1 MKDFKYT
8 RELKVGILAAVCL
21 FLLFFGFNFLKG
33 VNIFSSTYAFQGRFV
48 RANGLEEQAAVYIR
62 GYKVGQVDRIRYD
75 FSQDSAFTVEISIH
89 RDIDLPVGTSMVL
102 IQDGMLGG
110 GAIELRLPDDMSGA
124 PLASGT
130 MLPTSIE
137 EGLMDRVQHEL
148 LARLE
153 TTVGD
158 ADSLI
163 RTVNTQ
169 LADSHLYNALANVD
183 IISRDLTSVSA
194 DARRIVANDVP
205 RVINGAERSID
216 GLQASIHDV
225 NGFTRQLRQVDLPA
239 TIARVESAVD
249 TVQAA
254 VGQVGGLVSDIR
266 SADGTLGSLI
276 YSRTLYNDLD
286 STIVSA
292 DSLLRDLKAN
302 PKRYVHFSLFDC
314 SGSKKKK
321 DKNKK

>member
-33 VNIFSSTYAFQGRFV
+33 VNIFSSTYSFQGRFT

-75 FSQDSAFTVEISIH
+75 FTRDSAFTVEISIH
-89 RDIDLPVGTSMVL
+89 HDIDLPKGTEMVL
-102 IQDGMLGG
+102 IQDGLLGG
-110 GAIELRLPDDMSGA
+110 GAIELRLPTNTQGE

-130 MLPTSIE
+130 MLPTAIE
-137 EGLMDRVQHEL
+137 EGLMDRVQHQL
-148 LARLE
+148 LASLE

-163 RTVNTQ
+163 RVVNTQ
-169 LADSHLYNALANVD
+169 LADNHLYNALANVD
-183 IISRDLTSVSA
+183 RVSNDLTAVSA
-194 DARRIVANDVP
+194 DAKRIVRTDVP
-205 RVINGAERSID
+205 RVIGSAESTIN
-216 GLQASIHDV
+216 GLQASVRDV
-225 NGFTRQLRQVDLPA
+225 NGFTRQLDRVDLPA
-239 TIARVESAVD
+239 TIARVEQAVD
-249 TVQAA
+249 TVTAA

-266 SADGTLGSLI
+266 SENGTLGSLI

-286 STIVSA
+286 STVVSA

-321 DKNKK
+321 K

>member
-1 MKDFKYT
+1 M
-8 RELKVGILAAVCL
+8 GILAAVSL

-33 VNIFSSTYAFQGRFV
+33 VNIFSSTYSFQGKFP

-75 FSQDSAFTVEISIH
+75 FTRDSAFTVNISIH
-89 RDIDLPVGTSMVL
+89 HDIDLPQGTEMVL
-102 IQDGMLGG
+102 IQDGLLGG
-110 GAIELRLPDDMSGA
+110 GAIELRLPLHAEGE

-130 MLPTSIE
+130 LLPTAIE
-137 EGLMDRVQHEL
+137 AGLMDRVQHEL
-148 LARLE
+148 LAKLE

-163 RTVNTQ
+163 RVVNEQ
-169 LADSHLYNALANVD
+169 LADSHLYNTLANVD
-183 IISRDLTSVSA
+183 QVSRDLTSVSA
-194 DARRIVANDVP
+194 DAKRIVGNDVP
-205 RVINGAERSID
+205 RVINGAERSIN

-225 NGFTRQLRQVDLPA
+225 NGFTRQLNQVDLPA
-239 TIARVESAVD
+239 TIARVEQAVD
-249 TVQAA
+249 TVTMA
-254 VGQVGGLVSDIR
+254 VGQVGGLVNDIR
-266 SADGTLGSLI
+266 SENGTLGSLI
-276 YSRTLYNDLD
+276 YSRALYNDLD
-286 STIVSA
+286 STVVSA

-321 DKNKK
+321 K